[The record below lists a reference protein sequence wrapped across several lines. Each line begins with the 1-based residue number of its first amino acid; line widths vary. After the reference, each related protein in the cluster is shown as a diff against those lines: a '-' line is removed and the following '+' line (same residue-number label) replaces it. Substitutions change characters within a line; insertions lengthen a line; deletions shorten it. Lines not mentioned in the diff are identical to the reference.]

1 MREEAQITIAT
12 RGAACAFEAIYE
24 EYLDRIYAYLRVRTA
39 STDDARDLTQQVFLQ
54 ALEGLPR
61 FRGHAD
67 QIAAWLFR
75 IARNAVS
82 NHLRRRRPAVAWDLV
97 PEALQPRDQQTVDA
111 RLVKDES
118 LEQLRALL
126 QSLAPDAQEL
136 LALRFVAQLTVAEI
150 ATLLGK
156 SDAAVSKQLS
166 RTIHHL
172 QEEYHGHA

>member
-1 MREEAQITIAT
+1 MREEASVTIAPH
-12 RGAACAFEAIYE
+12 GAACAFEAIYE

-67 QIAAWLFR
+67 QLAAWLFR

-82 NHLRRRRPAVAWDLV
+82 NHLRLRHPAVTWDLV
-97 PEALQPRDQQTVDA
+97 PEALQPRDQTAVDA
-111 RLVKDES
+111 KLVKDES
-118 LEQLRALL
+118 LEQLRVLL
-126 QSLAPDAQEL
+126 RSLAPDTQEL
-136 LALRFVAQLTVAEI
+136 LALRFVARLTVAEI
-150 ATLLGK
+150 ATQLGK

-166 RTIHHL
+166 RTMHRL
-172 QEEYHGHA
+172 QEDYHGHA